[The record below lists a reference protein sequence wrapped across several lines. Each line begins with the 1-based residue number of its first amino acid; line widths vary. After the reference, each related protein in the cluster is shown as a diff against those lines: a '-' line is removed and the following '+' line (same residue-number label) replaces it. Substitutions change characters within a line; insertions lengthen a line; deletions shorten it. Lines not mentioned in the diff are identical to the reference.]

1 MRLQYANNS
10 YAILNGALNDSAT
23 SFNVVDASLLPS
35 PPFLLTLLD
44 SDSRHGNPVEIIE
57 VGAVAGTTLSSVLRG
72 QEGTS
77 PASHSSGIRMEN
89 RLTAAPIVELLDG
102 SHVTNETPHQTTDP
116 TTSKTYTYGIAM
128 QNGVVGILIEEVV

>member
-44 SDSRHGNPVEIIE
+44 SSSRYGNPMEIVE
-57 VGAVAGTTLSSVLRG
+57 VGAVVGTTLSSVLRG

-77 PASHSSGIRMEN
+77 PTSHSSGIRMEN
-89 RLTAAPIVELLDG
+89 RLTAGAIS
-102 SHVTNETPHQTTDP
+102 SHLTDAMPHQTTD
-116 TTSKTYTYGIAM
+116 TSTSKTYTYGISI